1 MPGTDDEFAQINLR
15 WCNKNVRSIFGVPL
29 KSIKVALNGLKA
41 FYNQI
46 NARKPNIN
54 HPDVF
59 EFYKLS
65 RENYPD
71 LPELKPKDE
80 NNLND
85 DFDHA
90 SLRKIL
96 IKIVPAFNPQTEIND
111 ILHTSEN

>member
-1 MPGTDDEFAQINLR
+1 MR
-15 WCNKNVRSIFGVPL
+15 WCNKNIRSIFGVPL

-71 LPELKPKDE
+71 LPELEPLDE

-85 DFDHA
+85 DFL
-90 SLRKIL
+90 SLDPLPPHKIRL
-96 IKIVPAFNPQTEIND
+96 VSLYCINFYGQYSFN
-111 ILHTSEN
+111 TSL